1 MRPVIRPDAFLT
13 TIPLLEETMAGNN
26 LTSDKKPHVYE
37 MLARLNASFARA
49 SRNLFELEKFGIFDP
64 GMMHKIY
71 NQTKEVQASA
81 NYHLLETMQ
90 DVEELDWARFGRAS
104 KER

>member
-1 MRPVIRPDAFLT
+1 
-13 TIPLLEETMAGNN
+13 MAVNN
-26 LTSDKKPHVYE
+26 FSSAKKPHVYE
-37 MLARLNASFARA
+37 LLSRLNASFARA
-49 SRNLFELEKFGIFDP
+49 SRNLFELEKFGIFDS

-90 DVEELDWARFGRAS
+90 DVEELDWARFGRAGR
-104 KER
+104 EQRNG